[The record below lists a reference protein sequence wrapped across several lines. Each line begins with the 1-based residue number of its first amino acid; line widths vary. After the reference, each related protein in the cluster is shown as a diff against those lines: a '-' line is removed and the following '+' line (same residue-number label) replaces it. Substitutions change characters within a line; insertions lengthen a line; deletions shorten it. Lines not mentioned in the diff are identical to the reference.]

1 MFIEI
6 TKINSH
12 NEQGKALIK
21 TEDIVG
27 IKQNHVEGTKL
38 YDDQGN
44 LVSETPATTKD
55 FTLLMVNG
63 KTFHIDENEYARLVQ
78 ELTKQLIHCLPSR
91 PGLRPGFFMPNE
103 IDRRTQR
110 HRAIDDPA
118 ADPSGRKKRTT
129 LVVLNKS

>member
-1 MFIEI
+1 MFLEI
-6 TKINSH
+6 TKINSY

-27 IKQNHVEGTKL
+27 IKQNHVDGQKL

-55 FTLLMVNG
+55 FTLLMANG

-78 ELTKQLIHCLPSR
+78 ELTK
-91 PGLRPGFFMPNE
+91 
-103 IDRRTQR
+103 
-110 HRAIDDPA
+110 
-118 ADPSGRKKRTT
+118 
-129 LVVLNKS
+129 

>member
-6 TKINSH
+6 TKVNSY

-27 IKQNHVEGTKL
+27 IKQNHVEGQKL

-63 KTFHIDENEYARLVQ
+63 KTFHIDETEYARLVQ
-78 ELTKQLIHCLPSR
+78 ELTK
-91 PGLRPGFFMPNE
+91 
-103 IDRRTQR
+103 
-110 HRAIDDPA
+110 
-118 ADPSGRKKRTT
+118 
-129 LVVLNKS
+129 

>member
-6 TKINSH
+6 TKVNSY

-27 IKQNHVEGTKL
+27 IKQNHVEGQKL

-63 KTFHIDENEYARLVQ
+63 KTFHIDENEYTRLVQ
-78 ELTKQLIHCLPSR
+78 ELTK
-91 PGLRPGFFMPNE
+91 
-103 IDRRTQR
+103 
-110 HRAIDDPA
+110 
-118 ADPSGRKKRTT
+118 
-129 LVVLNKS
+129 